1 MKPEIVGKKF
11 HRMLVVAF
19 AGRAPNKSILV
30 RCQCDC
36 GNFKVVR
43 LCALLRSEIKS
54 CGCYRREL
62 SASQRATLKHGRSH
76 SPTYNSWAAMKF
88 RCLNEHHVAY
98 KSYGGRGITI
108 CQRWHDSFEN
118 FLEDM
123 GERPLGYSLDRI
135 DPDGNYEPGNCRWA
149 TARIQGNN
157 RRSNRFLNSDGITLT
172 LSEWADVTALKKS
185 TIRERLKRGWS
196 LEQALQ

>member
-1 MKPEIVGKKF
+1 MKPEIIGRKF
-11 HRMLVVAF
+11 HRMLIVEF
-19 AGRAPNKSILV
+19 AGRAANKSILV

-43 LCALLRSEIKS
+43 LCALARSEIKS
-54 CGCYRREL
+54 CGCYRREF
-62 SASQRATLKHGRSH
+62 SAAQKTTLKHGRSH
-76 SPTYNSWAAMKF
+76 SPTYKSWTAMKV
-88 RCLNEHHVAY
+88 RCLNVNHVAY
-98 KSYGGRGITI
+98 EAYGGRGINI

-123 GERPLGYSLDRI
+123 GERPIGYSLDRI

-157 RRSNRFLNSDGITLT
+157 RRSTRFLDCNGMILT
-172 LSEWADVTALKKS
+172 VSEWAEVTALKKG

-196 LEQALQ
+196 VEKALQ